1 MPLITLTTDFGT
13 SDHFVGVMKGVILSL
28 APAARIFDISHDIS
42 PHAIGEGAFVI
53 AEAYRYFPKKSIHV
67 VVVDPGVGSARR
79 PLLVEAG
86 GQLFIGPDNGV
97 FGLIYGREQRI
108 KVREI
113 TNRRYALKNPS
124 STFHG
129 RDIFAPAAAHL
140 LRGVRVATLGPLIQ
154 DYLRPQLEK
163 PVRSGHRVWTGVV
176 LKVDRFGNL
185 ITNFHISDFPSV
197 AERPFVMI
205 PGVSRVETF
214 VRTFADC
221 AMGELAVLAGSSG
234 YLEVVSNQASAAR
247 LLGCGVG
254 SPVELSL
261 Y

>member
-1 MPLITLTTDFGT
+1 MPLITLTTDFGV

-28 APAARIFDISHDIS
+28 APAARIVDLCHEIPPFSVS
-42 PHAIGEGAFVI
+42 EAAFVI
-53 AEAYRYFPKKSIHV
+53 SESYRYYPKKTIHV
-67 VVVDPGVGSARR
+67 AVVDPGVGTARR
-79 PLLVEAG
+79 PILVEAG
-86 GQLFIGPDNGV
+86 GQVLIGPDNGV
-97 FGLIYGREQRI
+97 FGLIYAREPRV

-124 STFHG
+124 NTFHG

-140 LRGVRVATLGPLIQ
+140 LRGVRLASLGPLIA
-154 DYLRPQLEK
+154 DYFRPQLEK
-163 PVRSGHRVWTGVV
+163 PVRTGHRVWTGSV

-185 ITNFHISDFPSV
+185 ITNFHIRDFPAV
-197 AERPFVMI
+197 AERPFIMI
-205 PGVSRVETF
+205 PGVSRVESF
-214 VRTFADC
+214 VKTFADC
-221 AMGELAVLAGSSG
+221 PTGELAVLVGSSG

-247 LLGCGVG
+247 LLGCATG